1 MKLTG
6 KIWCALLAAAVVF
19 VLLGAGIATAFHGLT
34 DPPVPAASQ
43 SADVPPASTSLPEL
57 PSSPAAPDTPAAPAA
72 PAAPASPSTPAQGD
86 IGLDGAKSAAPAQA
100 GLSEDQVAWT
110 DLEQD
115 WEHGRFEYELEFW
128 AGQVEYDYSIDGTT
142 GGILKER
149 WEDHSAAGTTSDAG
163 AAAAKTAVLSHLGID
178 ESQAAAMKAD
188 RELENGLV
196 EYEIEFWVGQTEY
209 EYTVTG
215 DGRIVEYEWENH

>member
-6 KIWCALLAAAVVF
+6 KIWCSLLAAAVVF

-34 DPPVPAASQ
+34 DPPAPAASQ
-43 SADVPPASTSLPEL
+43 SADVPPASASLPEA
-57 PSSPAAPDTPAAPAA
+57 PPSPAVPETPVAPAA
-72 PAAPASPSTPAQGD
+72 PATPSSSSAQGD
-86 IGLDGAKSAAPAQA
+86 IGLDGAKSAALAQT
-100 GLSEDQVAWT
+100 GLSEDQVVWT

-128 AGQVEYDYSIDGTT
+128 AGQVEYDYDIDGTT

-149 WEDHSAAGTTSDAG
+149 WEDHSAAGTASDAG
-163 AAAAKTAVLSHLGID
+163 PAAAKTAVLSHLGID
-178 ESQAAAMKAD
+178 ENQTAAMKVD

-196 EYEIEFWVGQTEY
+196 EYEIDFWVGQTEY

-215 DGRIVEYEWENH
+215 DGRIVEFERENH